1 MLGLDLAFVEVSKW
15 ENEGASRPE
24 AVALSNLSQG
34 LPGFRGDL
42 PEWSY
47 QQAFHA
53 KGTWRGGAKVLFPV
67 SLVTMESRT
76 SLLLALPFLPLEL
89 SVLRREAFTLGPLCA
104 PSPPLRQLAP
114 YELALRVALGGRHGN
129 RRQTSRTAEKGSSA
143 KPPA

>member
-67 SLVTMESRT
+67 SLVTGE
-76 SLLLALPFLPLEL
+76 PE
-89 SVLRREAFTLGPLCA
+89 VA
-104 PSPPLRQLAP
+104 PSRAAVSASGAERSAPRGFRAQPTLRSESTARP
-114 YELALRVALGGRHGN
+114 TGAKRACFWD
-129 RRQTSRTAEKGSSA
+129 RT
-143 KPPA
+143 